1 MINIDIV
8 YPIRNLILPNVWME
22 GDKGKVEERGG
33 EDDRDILKVSTF
45 HEVNNKFNTS
55 IIKSHT
61 LVLVFFCAMGTF
73 FRHVLVHP

>member
-45 HEVNNKFNTS
+45 HELLSSPLLPFLSVPN
-55 IIKSHT
+55 IP
-61 LVLVFFCAMGTF
+61 LVV
-73 FRHVLVHP
+73 